1 MGIISANHTDLE
13 TKYSIA
19 KQENNNIQPSPRDT
33 SILVRPFQLEIV
45 SPSSG
50 VQFYRSGILFLSYSK
65 TAGKMTEKHL
75 SFGTLRPFTAVV
87 SDTVPGE
94 YIPFLAGA
102 TIPFPTEATT
112 FSKDYNTM
120 YLSMIPE
127 RKSKEKIFRATYSQN
142 EWVIDSSPLSF
153 CIDNYI
159 YTHPAL
165 SKDGQ
170 FMIFS
175 SDKTGSAGGLDLFL
189 TRKENDKW
197 TEPENLGSKINTS
210 GNELFA
216 SLDNENNLYYSS
228 DGLPG
233 LGGYDIFMSK
243 YDGENWTN
251 PENLSSAI
259 NSQNDEVAFKV
270 NPADGMSAFFTL
282 REKSAIKNAQL
293 FRVTLNHTL
302 FSDQSSS
309 LASSFLA
316 LTGLTRESQHPVST
330 STTSDIA
337 QIPEKKIA
345 EPIENVQTKKE
356 TGQSAQLTKAETPIK
371 TAEVKPETKVEAKVE
386 TKNVPLPGPKVE
398 TKPVPAEEVAKSVV
412 LYRVQVLANT
422 KPVGSYDLTVAGKS
436 YKTYEYL
443 YAGAYRTTVGEFRN
457 LAEAV
462 SFQSTCRKSGYS
474 QAFVIAFRDNIRTND
489 PELFKK

>member
-1 MGIISANHTDLE
+1 MKSIIILIPLAILNMGIISANHSDLE
-13 TKYSIA
+13 IKYSIA
-19 KQENNNIQPSPRDT
+19 KQENNNTQPSPQDT
-33 SILVRPFQLEIV
+33 SMLVRPFQLEIV

-50 VQFYRSGILFLSYSK
+50 VQFYRNGILFLSYSK
-65 TAGKMTEKHL
+65 AAGKMTEKHL

-142 EWVIDSSPLSF
+142 EWVIDSSPLNF
-153 CIDNYI
+153 CIDNNI

-165 SKDGQ
+165 SEDGQ

-197 TEPENLGSKINTS
+197 TEPVNLGSRINTS

-251 PENLSSAI
+251 PENLTSAI

-282 REKSAIKNAQL
+282 RAKSAIKNAQL
-293 FRVTLNHTL
+293 FRVTLKPHTFFRSEFKPCLL
-302 FSDQSSS
+302 FPCPYWINQRVS
-309 LASSFLA
+309 ASCINFHDF
-316 LTGLTRESQHPVST
+316 EHCT
-330 STTSDIA
+330 STR
-337 QIPEKKIA
+337 KK
-345 EPIENVQTKKE
+345 
-356 TGQSAQLTKAETPIK
+356 G
-371 TAEVKPETKVEAKVE
+371 
-386 TKNVPLPGPKVE
+386 
-398 TKPVPAEEVAKSVV
+398 
-412 LYRVQVLANT
+412 
-422 KPVGSYDLTVAGKS
+422 
-436 YKTYEYL
+436 
-443 YAGAYRTTVGEFRN
+443 
-457 LAEAV
+457 
-462 SFQSTCRKSGYS
+462 C
-474 QAFVIAFRDNIRTND
+474 
-489 PELFKK
+489 